1 MKVTFENLETIW
13 DGISGKVSD
22 VTKANYDKLK
32 KSFKFYHKSEPIKTS
47 VDKLIVLIN
56 DDLENFVEDSDD
68 DYEEVDYEEVK
79 PTRKTPRKFT
89 REQVKSFKRSK
100 KVRNKQKVNKDT
112 YEYWR
117 KKAKPYKAPKV
128 EDDPEEEPTKPP
140 KKSGEK
146 KSGSKKKGDTK
157 KKTDTK
163 KKESK
168 SKKAHVNPL
177 KNWQKTLEK
186 FISMTGKSTDGW
198 RVYQFVCDINTSFTK
213 ALGHKTPHVDL
224 ITEIRDKMADLCEK
238 GAKQVG
244 RRNVIEIPK
253 WSELV
258 DKCKQAI
265 KNDGDVYDSKKE
277 KDKLKLPTLSG
288 LGNIFRK
295 AFGKKR

>member
-1 MKVTFENLETIW
+1 MKVNKNNIEEFFENGGSTKFPDLYKLYIEEYKSYFKKYDEKEKIKQFCEDFLADVNALVQET
-13 DGISGKVSD
+13 GYKM
-22 VTKANYDKLK
+22 
-32 KSFKFYHKSEPIKTS
+32 PTS
-47 VDKLIVLIN
+47 NV
-56 DDLENFVEDSDD
+56 
-68 DYEEVDYEEVK
+68 

-89 REQVKSFKRSK
+89 REQVKSFKRAK
-100 KVRNKQKVNKDT
+100 NVRNKQKVNKET
-112 YEYWR
+112 AEHWR

-168 SKKAHVNPL
+168 SKKNHVNPL
-177 KNWQKTLEK
+177 KNWQKCLDK
-186 FISMTGKSTDGW
+186 FIGLAGKTTDSW
-198 RVYQFVCDINTSFTK
+198 RIYQFVCDINNSFTK

-277 KDKLKLPTLSG
+277 KDKLKKPILSG
-288 LGNIFRK
+288 LGSLFTN
-295 AFGKKR
+295 AFGKKRK